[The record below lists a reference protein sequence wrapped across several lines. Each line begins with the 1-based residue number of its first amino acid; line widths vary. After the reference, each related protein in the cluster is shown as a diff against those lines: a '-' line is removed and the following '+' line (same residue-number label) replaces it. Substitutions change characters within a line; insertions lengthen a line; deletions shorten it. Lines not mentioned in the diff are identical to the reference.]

1 MVRLETGDTGI
12 AVTAESDGTLYS
24 SIFGIENYVVSTGNM
39 FKAEIQS
46 NNKIKVSDG
55 SAIMNGRHIRIPSG
69 DSELVTID
77 NGSQGMNRIDLIV
90 LRYKKNSAGVESG
103 ELVVIKGMETSDV
116 AKTPDFT
123 HGDILTGAAQADFPL
138 YEVELNGIN
147 IINLR
152 SLFET
157 VGNIT
162 GLEKQMSTINKY
174 LSQLQSYHDKKTL
187 TPTDLG
193 LNTATW
199 KTIANNSYKIGK
211 TIHLN
216 MEFYTIAIIVENNV
230 YNNIFTIPSQ
240 YRPLIDTVV
249 NVIASDGTYKNP
261 VACTAMVK
269 ANGNLF
275 ICIPKATNNYL
286 FIDAEWE
293 CA

>member
-216 MEFYTIAIIVENNV
+216 MEFYTTAIIVENNV